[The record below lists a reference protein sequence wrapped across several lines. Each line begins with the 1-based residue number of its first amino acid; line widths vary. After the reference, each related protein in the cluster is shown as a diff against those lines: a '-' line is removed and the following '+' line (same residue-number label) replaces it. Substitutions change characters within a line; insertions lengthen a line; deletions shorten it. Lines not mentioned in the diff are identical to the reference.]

1 MSLPV
6 FRAGYLPGLKENKLT
21 WQRLPFGQG
30 ETACEVE
37 VPVLTPAQMTE
48 LTERVRTASQ
58 RHLKTRNL
66 SYIIAVIDTAVARL
80 LDEQDPYRQQLAEWL
95 PRCSGLAPDMV
106 RLGLNAFLKTFRALQ
121 LQRFVAEDFANP
133 KMLDEFQP
141 RPKGGWAKAVGP
153 DLLLHVWAGNVPA
166 LPLWSLVS
174 GLLVKAGTLGKV
186 ASAEPVFASL
196 MARLLVEVEPRWA
209 DCLAVVWW
217 QGGDVAQERV
227 AFAQADVVLAYGGN
241 DSLSAMQQQVPI
253 TTRFLPHG
261 HKLSFG
267 MVAASALSIRKGQEV
282 VQQAALDVMR
292 YEQSGCYSPQV
303 FYVAKGGRISP
314 LEFAQRMVAELQAL
328 QPRFPRRALSLEEA
342 AAVAAWRES
351 QAMQSLS
358 RPECTVL
365 GQADDPACVVYSDQA
380 MALQP
385 TALMRSVLVVA
396 VNHLGE
402 VPALLKEA
410 RHVLQTAGLA
420 ASPEELMPL
429 AQALADVGVTRICAI
444 GAMTSPEA
452 GWHHDG
458 RFSLLDLVRMVDIE
472 ASTELSAE
480 RFAPY
485 DD

>member
-1 MSLPV
+1 
-6 FRAGYLPGLKENKLT
+6 
-21 WQRLPFGQG
+21 
-30 ETACEVE
+30 
-37 VPVLTPAQMTE
+37 
-48 LTERVRTASQ
+48 
-58 RHLKTRNL
+58 
-66 SYIIAVIDTAVARL
+66 
-80 LDEQDPYRQQLAEWL
+80 
-95 PRCSGLAPDMV
+95 
-106 RLGLNAFLKTFRALQ
+106 
-121 LQRFVAEDFANP
+121 
-133 KMLDEFQP
+133 
-141 RPKGGWAKAVGP
+141 
-153 DLLLHVWAGNVPA
+153 
-166 LPLWSLVS
+166 
-174 GLLVKAGTLGKV
+174 
-186 ASAEPVFASL
+186 
-196 MARLLVEVEPRWA
+196 
-209 DCLAVVWW
+209 
-217 QGGDVAQERV
+217 V

-314 LEFAQRMVAELQAL
+314 LEFAQRLQAELQAL
-328 QPRFPRRALSLEEA
+328 QPRFPRRALSLEEGA
-342 AAVAAWRES
+342 SVAAWRES

-358 RPECTVL
+358 QAELTVL
-365 GQADDPACVVYSDQA
+365 GQADAAACVVYSDQA

-396 VNHLGE
+396 VSHLGD

>member
-1 MSLPV
+1 MSPPV
-6 FRAGYLPGLKENKLT
+6 FRAGYLPGLKENQLA
-21 WQRLPFGQG
+21 WQRLSFGQG
-30 ETACEVE
+30 DSACEVE
-37 VPVLTPAQMTE
+37 VPVLTPAQMTA
-48 LTERVRTASQ
+48 LAERVRSASQ

-66 SYIIAVIDTAVARL
+66 SSIIAVIDTAVARL

-141 RPKGGWAKAVGP
+141 CPKGGWAKAVGP

-174 GLLVKAGTLGKV
+174 GLLVKAGTVGKV
-186 ASAEPVFASL
+186 ASAEPVFASV

-217 QGGDVAQERV
+217 QGGDLAQERV
-227 AFAQADVVLAYGGN
+227 ALAQADVVLAYGGN
-241 DSLSAMQQQVPI
+241 DSLSALQQQVPV

-267 MVAASALSIRKGQEV
+267 MVAASALSIRKGQAV

-314 LEFAQRMVAELQAL
+314 LEFAQRLLAELQAL
-328 QPRFPRRALSLEEA
+328 QPRFPRRNLSLEEA
-342 AAVAAWRES
+342 AAVATWRDS
-351 QAMQSLS
+351 QTVLSLAH
-358 RPECTVL
+358 PEQTVL
-365 GQADDPACVVYSDQA
+365 GSPEDAACVVYCDHA

-385 TALMRSVLVVA
+385 TALMRSVWVVA
-396 VNHLGE
+396 VNHLGD
-402 VPALLKEA
+402 VPALLKDA
-410 RHVLQTAGLA
+410 RQVLQTAGLA

-429 AQALADVGVTRICAI
+429 AQALGDAGVTRICAI

-480 RFAPY
+480 SFAPY
-485 DD
+485 AD

>member
-6 FRAGYLPGLKENKLT
+6 FRAGYLPGLKESKLT

-30 ETACEVE
+30 DTACEVE

-133 KMLDEFQP
+133 KILDEFQP

-174 GLLVKAGTLGKV
+174 GLLVKAGTVGKV

-227 AFAQADVVLAYGGN
+227 AFAQADVVVAYGGN

-358 RPECTVL
+358 HPECTVL

-402 VPALLKEA
+402 VPALLKDA

-429 AQALADVGVTRICAI
+429 AQALGDVGVTRICAI

-472 ASTELSAE
+472 ASTEWSAE
-480 RFAPY
+480 SFAPY

>member
-48 LTERVRTASQ
+48 LAERVRTASQ

-174 GLLVKAGTLGKV
+174 GLLVKAGTVGKV

-241 DSLSAMQQQVPI
+241 DSLSALQQQVPI

-358 RPECTVL
+358 HPECTVL

-402 VPALLKEA
+402 VPALLKDA

-429 AQALADVGVTRICAI
+429 AQALGDVGVTRICAI

-480 RFAPY
+480 SFAPY
-485 DD
+485 DN

>member
-1 MSLPV
+1 MSPPV
-6 FRAGYLPGLKENKLT
+6 FRAGYLPGLKENQLA
-21 WQRLPFGQG
+21 WQRLSFGQG
-30 ETACEVE
+30 DSACEVE
-37 VPVLTPAQMTE
+37 VPVLTPAQMTA
-48 LTERVRTASQ
+48 LAERVRSASQ
-58 RHLKTRNL
+58 RHLKARNL
-66 SYIIAVIDTAVARL
+66 SSIIAVIDTAVARL

-174 GLLVKAGTLGKV
+174 GLLVKAGTVGKV
-186 ASAEPVFASL
+186 ASAEPVFASV

-217 QGGDVAQERV
+217 QGGDLAQERV
-227 AFAQADVVLAYGGN
+227 ALAQADVVLAYGGN
-241 DSLSAMQQQVPI
+241 DSLSALQQQVPV

-267 MVAASALSIRKGQEV
+267 MVAASALSIRKGQAV

-314 LEFAQRMVAELQAL
+314 LEFAQRLLAELQAL
-328 QPRFPRRALSLEEA
+328 QPRFPRRNLSLEEA
-342 AAVAAWRES
+342 AAVATWRDS
-351 QAMQSLS
+351 QTVLSLAH
-358 RPECTVL
+358 PEQTVL
-365 GQADDPACVVYSDQA
+365 GSPEDAACVVYCDHA

-385 TALMRSVLVVA
+385 TALMRSVWVVA
-396 VNHLGE
+396 VNHLGD
-402 VPALLKEA
+402 VPALLKDA
-410 RHVLQTAGLA
+410 RQVLQTAGLA

-429 AQALADVGVTRICAI
+429 AQALGDAGVTRICAI

-480 RFAPY
+480 SFAPY
-485 DD
+485 AD

>member
-30 ETACEVE
+30 DTACEVE

-133 KMLDEFQP
+133 KILDEFQP

-174 GLLVKAGTLGKV
+174 GLLVKAGTVGKV

-227 AFAQADVVLAYGGN
+227 AFAQADVVVAYGGN

-328 QPRFPRRALSLEEA
+328 QPRFPRRALSLEEG

-358 RPECTVL
+358 HPECTVL
-365 GQADDPACVVYSDQA
+365 GQADDAACVVYSDQA

-402 VPALLKEA
+402 VPALLKDA

-429 AQALADVGVTRICAI
+429 AQVLGDVGVTRICAI

-472 ASTELSAE
+472 ASTEWSAE
-480 RFAPY
+480 SFAPY

>member
-6 FRAGYLPGLKENKLT
+6 FRAGYLPGLKESKLT

-30 ETACEVE
+30 DTACEVE

-133 KMLDEFQP
+133 KILDEFQP

-174 GLLVKAGTLGKV
+174 GLLVKAGTVGKV

-227 AFAQADVVLAYGGN
+227 AFAQADVVVAYGGN

-328 QPRFPRRALSLEEA
+328 QPRFPRRALSLEEG

-358 RPECTVL
+358 HPECTVL
-365 GQADDPACVVYSDQA
+365 GQADDAACVVYSDQA

-402 VPALLKEA
+402 VPALLKDA

-429 AQALADVGVTRICAI
+429 AQVLGDVGVTRICAI

-472 ASTELSAE
+472 ASTEWSAE
-480 RFAPY
+480 SFAPY

>member
-1 MSLPV
+1 
-6 FRAGYLPGLKENKLT
+6 
-21 WQRLPFGQG
+21 
-30 ETACEVE
+30 
-37 VPVLTPAQMTE
+37 
-48 LTERVRTASQ
+48 
-58 RHLKTRNL
+58 
-66 SYIIAVIDTAVARL
+66 
-80 LDEQDPYRQQLAEWL
+80 
-95 PRCSGLAPDMV
+95 
-106 RLGLNAFLKTFRALQ
+106 
-121 LQRFVAEDFANP
+121 
-133 KMLDEFQP
+133 
-141 RPKGGWAKAVGP
+141 
-153 DLLLHVWAGNVPA
+153 
-166 LPLWSLVS
+166 
-174 GLLVKAGTLGKV
+174 
-186 ASAEPVFASL
+186 
-196 MARLLVEVEPRWA
+196 
-209 DCLAVVWW
+209 
-217 QGGDVAQERV
+217 V

-358 RPECTVL
+358 HPECTVL

-402 VPALLKEA
+402 VPALLKDA

-429 AQALADVGVTRICAI
+429 AQALGDVGVTRICAI

-485 DD
+485 DN

>member
-6 FRAGYLPGLKENKLT
+6 FRAGYLPGLKESKLT

-30 ETACEVE
+30 DTACEVE

-66 SYIIAVIDTAVARL
+66 SSIIAVIDTAVARL

-241 DSLSAMQQQVPI
+241 DSLSALQQQVPI

-303 FYVAKGGRISP
+303 FYVARGGRISP
-314 LEFAQRMVAELQAL
+314 LEFAQRMLAELQAL

-351 QAMQSLS
+351 QAIQSLS
-358 RPECTVL
+358 HPECTVL

-402 VPALLKEA
+402 VPALLKDA

-429 AQALADVGVTRICAI
+429 AQALGDVGVTRICAI

-458 RFSLLDLVRMVDIE
+458 RFSLLDLVRMVDID

-480 RFAPY
+480 SFAPY